1 MLVLNPS
8 HFFPSL
14 FLSLSIFLPFY
25 LFFSLPLIDISLL
38 MASVNYKLKS
48 PTFISPTIICLQRII
63 LLKKKQTLFPLFGFY
78 FHIKIN
84 MFKIDPYTTSTPN
97 GIKKKASINKHT
109 INQTNKPD
117 EFYLFLVSFKQHWI
131 FLNPYLHLITKYFC
145 VSFMFLPMHYFL
157 FHPTLTYLIQICWN
171 MVHIFFKCSLWLL
184 CTHMKY
190 HFDHVSLNKKLIDTY
205 CLWKKISKF
214 SIYHSKALLIWL

>member
-1 MLVLNPS
+1 
-8 HFFPSL
+8 
-14 FLSLSIFLPFY
+14 
-25 LFFSLPLIDISLL
+25 
-38 MASVNYKLKS
+38 
-48 PTFISPTIICLQRII
+48 
-63 LLKKKQTLFPLFGFY
+63 
-78 FHIKIN
+78 
-84 MFKIDPYTTSTPN
+84 MFKIDPYTTSTPMAL
-97 GIKKKASINKHT
+97 KKKASINKHT

-131 FLNPYLHLITKYFC
+131 FLNPYLHLTTKYFC

-190 HFDHVSLNKKLIDTY
+190 Q
-205 CLWKKISKF
+205 KISLWSCF
-214 SIYHSKALLIWL
+214 SEQKVNRYLLPMEKNFQILHLAFKSPSNLTLTNLSGLNVPVWDSER